1 MSTEDGRDIQKD
13 LIEYVEH
20 FVEIGAGKKFNP
32 HVTIGI
38 ATQDY
43 LKKMLDEKFE
53 AFTFS
58 PAGASVYHLGN
69 FGTARK
75 KLKSWELNP

>member
-1 MSTEDGRDIQKD
+1 MNC
-13 LIEYVEH
+13 L
-20 FVEIGAGKKFNP
+20 
-32 HVTIGI
+32 

-53 AFTFS
+53 PFTFS

-69 FGTARK
+69 FGTAQK
-75 KLKSWELNP
+75 KLKSWELKS